1 MRHPAPS
8 TTHHACGQTARRLL
22 PLLFLGLLCGITPK
36 PASAGSILPAIEA
49 ARRAPDARSW
59 DVGKH
64 YVKVGDNL
72 WMAVKGKRERRQVRY
87 SRLWSTWS
95 ADQRR
100 VATELGFPVHR
111 LLELDSGRESET
123 WSYPEHHVR
132 VVFDGTGRLLGRHA
146 G

>member
-1 MRHPAPS
+1 MRHPAPT
-8 TTHHACGQTARRLL
+8 TTHDAGAHPARRLL
-22 PLLFLGLLCGITPK
+22 PYLLLGLLCGILPK
-36 PASAGSILPAIEA
+36 PAKAGSILPAIEA
-49 ARRAPDARSW
+49 ARRAPDARSF

-72 WMAVKGKRERRQVRY
+72 WIAVKGKRERRQVRY

-95 ADQRR
+95 DDQRR
-100 VATELGFPVHR
+100 VATELGFPVNR
-111 LLELDSGRESET
+111 LLELDSGRKSET

-132 VVFDGTGRLLGRHA
+132 VVFDGTGLLLGRHA